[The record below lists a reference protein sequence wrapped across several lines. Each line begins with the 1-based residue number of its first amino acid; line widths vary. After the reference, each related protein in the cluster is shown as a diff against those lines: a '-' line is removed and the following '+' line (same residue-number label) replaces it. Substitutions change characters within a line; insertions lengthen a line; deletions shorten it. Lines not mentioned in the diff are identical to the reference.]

1 MVGGSW
7 QGGGAVAGED
17 KTGRFLGLPYD
28 WRRPTPE
35 RLKKGIWDPGN
46 RRVFVPKVYG
56 WGYGI
61 NLHALARRLRLVRP
75 PRSEA

>member
-1 MVGGSW
+1 MRRSPHE
-7 QGGGAVAGED
+7 GGAVAFKH

-35 RLKKGIWDPGN
+35 RLKGGFWDPVD

-56 WGYGI
+56 WGYGL
-61 NLHALARRLRLVRP
+61 NLHEVARRLRLVRP
-75 PRSEA
+75 PPPPGA